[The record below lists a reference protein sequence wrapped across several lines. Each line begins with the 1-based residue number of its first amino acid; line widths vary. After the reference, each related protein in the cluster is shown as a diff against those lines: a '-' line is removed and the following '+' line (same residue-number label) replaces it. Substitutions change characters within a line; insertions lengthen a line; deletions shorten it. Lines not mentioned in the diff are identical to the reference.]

1 MTTGVGRMPAGL
13 GAGLVGLLLVSVLI
27 GEARAATAEAASL
40 FAVLWKWA
48 PLIGRGFLLNILIS
62 VLAMALGT
70 AAGVALGLGQMSPIG
85 PLRRIARFVTQ
96 FFRNAPWL
104 VLLFY
109 CILSLPY
116 ELRIAGLAI
125 PLPAW
130 IKATVGLAL
139 PVMGNVAE
147 IVRGGV
153 QALPRTQW
161 DSAESLAF
169 NRHQTLWMVILP
181 QAVKPMLP
189 PWMNLYAV
197 LIMATPLV
205 SVVGVEEAMT
215 LTRFALSAEN
225 RSELLFPMYLSLL
238 IAFFAYCYPIARWT
252 AHLERRFAVKL

>member
-1 MTTGVGRMPAGL
+1 MNALRVSGRFGVGMI
-13 GAGLVGLLLVSVLI
+13 GLLLASVLF
-27 GEARAATAEAASL
+27 GEVQAADGSASL
-40 FAVLWKWA
+40 LATMWKWA
-48 PLIGRGFLLNILIS
+48 PLIGQGFLLNILIS
-62 VLAMALGT
+62 VVAMTLGT
-70 AAGVALGLGQMSPIG
+70 VAGLGLGLGQMSPIW
-85 PLRRIARFVTQ
+85 PLRHAAQIVTQ

-109 CILSLPY
+109 CILLLPY
-116 ELRIAGLAI
+116 EMRLGGLVVAM
-125 PLPAW
+125 PAW

-139 PVMGNVAE
+139 PVMGNVSE

-153 QALPRTQW
+153 QALPPAQW
-161 DSAESLAF
+161 DSAEALAF
-169 NRHQTLWMVILP
+169 NRRQTLWMVILP
-181 QAVKPMLP
+181 QAIKPMLP

-225 RSELLFPMYLSLL
+225 RSELLLPMYLALL

-252 AHLERRFAVKL
+252 ARLERRFAVKL

>member
-1 MTTGVGRMPAGL
+1 MTSGTGRMPARL
-13 GAGLVGLLLVSVLI
+13 GAALVGLLLVSVVI
-27 GEARAATAEAASL
+27 GEARAATAEAPGL

-70 AAGVALGLGQMSPIG
+70 VTGVALGLGQISPIA
-85 PLRRIARFVTQ
+85 PWRRIAQFVTQ

-109 CILSLPY
+109 CILLLPY
-116 ELRIAGLAI
+116 VLRIGDLVI

-153 QALPRTQW
+153 QSLPQAQW

-225 RSELLFPMYLSLL
+225 RSELLLPMYLSLL

-252 AHLERRFAVKL
+252 ARLERRFAVKL